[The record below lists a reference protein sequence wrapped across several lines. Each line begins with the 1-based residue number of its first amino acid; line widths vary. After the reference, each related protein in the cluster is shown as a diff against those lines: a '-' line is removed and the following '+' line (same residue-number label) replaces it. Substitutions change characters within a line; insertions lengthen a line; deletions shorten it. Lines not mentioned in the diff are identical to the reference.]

1 MRIPCCSW
9 TVVTSI
15 AAKGHSDN
23 GYSVYIGMDNNTGD
37 LVAVYEWIL
46 RCKPA
51 KNDISRRQKQVSLS
65 LCVSVCVRACVCMC
79 VRVSVYVC
87 VCMYVCVC
95 VCVCV
100 SVCLCVCVS
109 VCVSVCVCT
118 CMCPCVYV

>member
-9 TVVTSI
+9 TIVTSI

-51 KNDISRRQKQVSLS
+51 KNDISRRQKQVCLS
-65 LCVSVCVRACVCMC
+65 
-79 VRVSVYVC
+79 
-87 VCMYVCVC
+87 VCVC
-95 VCVCV
+95 VCVCLY
-100 SVCLCVCVS
+100 LCMCVS
-109 VCVSVCVCT
+109 VSVSVCVCVHMHVPV
-118 CMCPCVYV
+118 CMCMSWCFIQTFIYYCIG

>member
-9 TVVTSI
+9 TIVTSI

-37 LVAVYEWIL
+37 LLAIYEWIL

-65 LCVSVCVRACVCMC
+65 LCVSVSVCL
-79 VRVSVYVC
+79 
-87 VCMYVCVC
+87 CM
-95 VCVCV
+95 CV
-100 SVCLCVCVS
+100 SVCLCLCVSMSLCVS
-109 VCVSVCVCT
+109 VCLCAHACAH
-118 CMCPCVYV
+118 VYVYELVFHSNIIQS

>member
-9 TVVTSI
+9 TIVTSI

-51 KNDISRRQKQVSLS
+51 KNDISRRQKQVCLS
-65 LCVSVCVRACVCMC
+65 
-79 VRVSVYVC
+79 
-87 VCMYVCVC
+87 VCVC
-95 VCVCV
+95 VCVCLY
-100 SVCLCVCVS
+100 LCMCM
-109 VCVSVCVCT
+109 CVSVCVCVHMHVPV
-118 CMCPCVYV
+118 CMCMSWCFIQTFIYYCIG